1 MEMSGNDRYEEL
13 LTPKQ
18 QRFIEFFLAG
28 HSIISCAT
36 VVGIAEK
43 TAHRWLKLPHVQSA
57 IKAAQ
62 HQVFDETLS
71 SLMTDLSIARDA
83 LIAIIQ
89 NEESPCACRV
99 SAAKTIFD
107 KAIEV
112 HKISAIEARL
122 AELEDRQ
129 S

>member
-1 MEMSGNDRYEEL
+1 MSDNGTSEQVLSVKQEKFIASLIAGN
-13 LTPKQ
+13 T
-18 QRFIEFFLAG
+18 IIAAAAIAG
-28 HSIISCAT
+28 ISSRQ
-36 VVGIAEK
+36 
-43 TAHRWLKLPHVQSA
+43 AHRWLNDPA
-57 IKAAQ
+57 IQTAYRDKQ

-71 SLMTDLSIARDA
+71 NLMTDLSIARDA

-107 KAIEV
+107 KAVEV

-122 AELEDRQ
+122 AELEGRP
-129 S
+129 